1 MKKLRGIVCLLLA
14 CLLLCG
20 CTAGNEP
27 QGSGERD
34 KENLLKI
41 AYVPLD
47 DRPNNAEC
55 MEYLA
60 QSLGYELTVPER
72 DLYATKLNNQ
82 PLNANGTPCGDRA
95 AIYEWLLAQENSGCD
110 RYIIFV
116 DQLLSGGL
124 VNSRAMSENESVT
137 LSDGSVLTESELLK
151 DVIELLGG
159 DENNR
164 VYLLDTVMRLAPTVG
179 YKEWTKEDY
188 TNVREWACVP
198 RNECELS
205 PDAITES
212 YRTDVDGNEILPAD
226 YDVSEET
233 LSLYL
238 AARERKM
245 QLGCELL
252 DEVGSSENV
261 SILMGIDDSSEENCI
276 QKNEIEYFESRLRE
290 NDALLSGVDDMGY
303 KALARLYLD
312 ETGWQGSAAEVKY
325 FGENE
330 DIPASAYDFRPLN
343 EVIDAHFEYFDLR
356 KSDDAELCFMV
367 LTAPKDEAQK
377 EKYLADFLD
386 GINEAF
392 EQKKAVVLM
401 DASNCAYGDELR
413 NALIE
418 DTELGRLVA
427 YAGTL
432 DLANLTGVAL
442 SHGIS
447 RYALLKNGVE
457 TEYTKQGFELCMA
470 DVLVKDLC
478 YRTLVRA
485 ETAQLVRD
493 MGGNPDNFC
502 DPAVD
507 VNAVMDFTAER
518 MDKVTK
524 PVLKNLSRSSLIS
537 SLAPY
542 AESDWDGVKIADYE
556 FSWLRTFEL
565 AVFFELK

>member
-14 CLLLCG
+14 CLMLCG
-20 CTAGNEP
+20 CTAGNEQ
-27 QGSGERD
+27 QGSGETEKD
-34 KENLLKI
+34 LPKI

-60 QSLGYELTVPER
+60 QSLGYELTMPAR

-95 AIYEWLLAQENSGCD
+95 AIYEWLISQENSGCD
-110 RYIIFV
+110 RYIIFA

-151 DVIELLGG
+151 NVIELLGS

-198 RNECELS
+198 RAECELS
-205 PDAITES
+205 PDAITDA

-261 SILMGIDDSSEENCI
+261 SILMGIDDSSEESCI

-343 EVIDAHFEYFDLR
+343 EIIDAHFDYFDLR

-367 LTAPKDEAQK
+367 LTAPKDEGQK

-386 GINEAF
+386 GIKTAF
-392 EQKKAVVLM
+392 ENNKAVVLM

-418 DTELGRLVA
+418 DTELGKLIA

-442 SHGIS
+442 SHGVS
-447 RYALLKNGVE
+447 RYALLKSGGE

-470 DVLVKDLC
+470 DVLAKDLC

-493 MGGNPDNFC
+493 IGGNPDNFC

-507 VNAVMDFTAER
+507 ADEIMDFTAER
-518 MDKVTK
+518 MDKVSS
-524 PVLKNLSRSSLIS
+524 PVLKNLSRSELIC

-542 AESDWDGVKIADYE
+542 AESDWDSVKIEDYD
-556 FSWLRTFEL
+556 FTWLRTFEL

>member
-14 CLLLCG
+14 CLMLCG
-20 CTAGNEP
+20 CTAGNEQ
-27 QGSGERD
+27 QGSGETEKD
-34 KENLLKI
+34 LPKI

-60 QSLGYELTVPER
+60 QSLGYELTMPAR

-95 AIYEWLLAQENSGCD
+95 AIYEWLISQENSGCD
-110 RYIIFV
+110 RYIIFA

-151 DVIELLGG
+151 NVIELLGS

-198 RNECELS
+198 RAECELS
-205 PDAITES
+205 PDAITDA

-261 SILMGIDDSSEENCI
+261 SILMGIDDSSEESCI

-343 EVIDAHFEYFDLR
+343 EIIDAHFDYFDLR

-367 LTAPKDEAQK
+367 LTAPKDEGQK

-386 GINEAF
+386 GIKTAF
-392 EQKKAVVLM
+392 ENNKAVVLM

-418 DTELGRLVA
+418 DTELGKLIA

-442 SHGIS
+442 SHGVS
-447 RYALLKNGVE
+447 RYALLKSGGE

-493 MGGNPDNFC
+493 IGGNPDNFC

-507 VNAVMDFTAER
+507 ADEIMDFTAER
-518 MDKVTK
+518 MDKVSS
-524 PVLKNLSRSSLIS
+524 PVLKNLSRSELIC

-542 AESDWDGVKIADYE
+542 AESDWDSVKIEDYD
-556 FSWLRTFEL
+556 FTWLRTFEL

>member
-14 CLLLCG
+14 CLMLCG

-27 QGSGERD
+27 QESGE
-34 KENLLKI
+34 KEKKLPKI

-60 QSLGYELTVPER
+60 QSLGYELTMPER

-95 AIYEWLLAQENSGCD
+95 AIYEWLISQENSGCD
-110 RYIIFV
+110 RYIIFA

-151 DVIELLGG
+151 NMIELLDG

-205 PDAITES
+205 PDAITDA

-226 YDVSEET
+226 YAVSEET
-233 LSLYL
+233 LQTYL

-312 ETGWQGSAAEVKY
+312 EISWQGSAAEVKY

-343 EVIDAHFEYFDLR
+343 EIIDAHFDYFDLR

-367 LTAPKDEAQK
+367 LTAPKDEGQK

-386 GINEAF
+386 GIKTAF
-392 EQKKAVVLM
+392 ENNKAVVLM
-401 DASNCAYGDELR
+401 DASNCAYGEELR

-418 DTELGRLVA
+418 DTELGKLIA

-442 SHGIS
+442 SHGVS
-447 RYALLKNGVE
+447 RYALLKSGGE

-507 VNAVMDFTAER
+507 ADEIMDFTAER

-524 PVLKNLSRSSLIS
+524 SVLKNLSRSKLIS

-542 AESDWDGVKIADYE
+542 AESDWDSVKITDYD
-556 FSWLRTFEL
+556 FTWLRTFEL